1 MQNLNFPA
9 LKYVLSRKKKL
20 EEAETRIEHLKLAI
34 KLKDKEIDDLNA
46 ELIKQRNV
54 INKAQRLLKSL

>member
-1 MQNLNFPA
+1 MQNLNFPVF
-9 LKYVLSRKKKL
+9 KYIQSRKKML
-20 EEAETRIEHLKLAI
+20 EQAETRIEHLELAI
-34 KLKDKEIDDLNA
+34 KLKDKEIDGLSA

>member
-1 MQNLNFPA
+1 MQNLNFPVF
-9 LKYVLSRKKKL
+9 KYIQSRKKKL
-20 EEAETRIEHLKLAI
+20 EQAETRIEQLKLAI
-34 KLKDKEIDDLNA
+34 KLKDKEIDELNA